1 MINPINISTNP
12 IYYTNRQAK
21 ETKPANI
28 STPNFELSDYKT
40 GQAIL
45 ARNNISFR
53 NLATPIEVTDKYNK
67 KVEGKDHLDLPNVH
81 IYEYPDTNLQLFI
94 NEHPNMG
101 KYSDIIQAKLYIKKF
116 GSEEDLVKKEISIR
130 LLSKLVNNKHEK
142 TNVTKNYRGFFSL
155 TTNLPI
161 DEYKKLEDFNKI
173 INEPKFTQQDL
184 DNVKKD
190 LIEEIKSA
198 EHKKS
203 LKLYASLYGDD
214 SLKTEDEIIQE
225 INNITLGEI
234 KNYYSNSIKN
244 SEAQYFVTA
253 DKTFLQNNKKEI
265 QKSINSNISRPY
277 LAHEEEEPEKSPVF
291 LPNLKDIS
299 IVDNDNKAYVEMYY
313 PCSSNTLRD
322 YLANLYLSF
331 ICLFSWEPH
340 ISEASGPKTIH
351 PPIEAKS
358 SNNLSLNTL
367 DIQFNPINTI
377 HNKDKEIIV
386 QQGMLYDLYDRD
398 FSQMLKAIKDY
409 ENELLDK
416 KLNKKFNIKSSNNTL
431 CDYAYDIFKTYE
443 INKSIKVDDIK
454 HIIWYNIVCQRPILI
469 INNEYKIKEDIKNAS
484 KSNYT

>member
-12 IYYTNRQAK
+12 IYYSKMPAK
-21 ETKPANI
+21 QTQGVNTTAP
-28 STPNFELSDYKT
+28 SLELSDYKT

-53 NLATPIEVTDKYNK
+53 NLSTPIEVTDKYNK
-67 KVEGKDHLDLPNVH
+67 KIEGKDHLDLPNVH

-142 TNVTKNYRGFFSL
+142 TNVTKNYRGFFTL
-155 TTNLPI
+155 TTVLAKN
-161 DEYKKLEDFNKI
+161 EYKNLETFNKI

-203 LKLYASLYGDD
+203 LKLYASLYGED
-214 SLKTEDEIIQE
+214 SLKSEGEIIDEINKISLE
-225 INNITLGEI
+225 EI

-244 SEAQYFVTA
+244 SEAQYFITA
-253 DKTFLQNNKKEI
+253 DKTFLQDNKKEI
-265 QKSINSNISRPY
+265 QKSINSNISSPY
-277 LAHEEEEPEKSPVF
+277 LAHEEEPEKSPVF

-409 ENELLDK
+409 ENELLDLR
-416 KLNKKFNIKSSNNTL
+416 LNKEFDAENSNDVFSN
-431 CDYAYDIFKTYE
+431 YGYKIFQAYE
-443 INKSIKVDDIK
+443 INESIKPDDIK

>member
-1 MINPINISTNP
+1 MINPINISTNQ

-21 ETKPANI
+21 ETKPVNV
-28 STPNFELSDYKT
+28 SVPNFELFDYKT

-81 IYEYPDTNLQLFI
+81 IYKYPDTNLQVFI

-101 KYSDIIQAKLYIKKF
+101 KYSDIIQANLYVKKF
-116 GSEEDLVKKEISIR
+116 GSEENLIKKEISIR

-142 TNVTKNYRGFFSL
+142 TNVTKNNRGFFTL
-155 TTNLPI
+155 TTVLPKN
-161 DEYKKLEDFNKI
+161 EYKNLETFNKI
-173 INEPKFTQQDL
+173 ISEPNFTQKDL

-190 LIEEIKSA
+190 LIEEIKST

-203 LKLYASLYGDD
+203 LKLYASLYGED
-214 SLKTEDEIIQE
+214 SLKSEEETINE
-225 INNITLGEI
+225 INNTSLSEI
-234 KNYYSNSIKN
+234 QKYYSDSIKN
-244 SEAQYFVTA
+244 SEAQYFITA
-253 DKTFLQNNKKEI
+253 DKIFLQNNKKEI
-265 QKSINSNISRPY
+265 QKSLNSNISRPY
-277 LAHEEEEPEKSPVF
+277 LSHNEEPEKSPVF
-291 LPNLKDIS
+291 LPNLKDIR

-331 ICLFSWEPH
+331 ICLFYRDPYILET
-340 ISEASGPKTIH
+340 SGPKAIQ
-351 PPIEAKS
+351 PPIESKL

-367 DIQFNPINTI
+367 DIQFNPIDTI

-398 FSQMLKAIKDY
+398 FAQMLKAIKDY

-431 CDYAYDIFKTYE
+431 CNYAYDIFKTYE
-443 INKSIKVDDIK
+443 INESIKPDDIR

-469 INNEYKIKEDIKNAS
+469 INNEHKIREVIKNAS
-484 KSNYT
+484 KPNYA